1 MQETSLG
8 AVNVADVE
16 LLTYLNEGI
25 RYLATHFPGLFDFLK
40 ACINIYV
47 TLSIPVSLL
56 LFIAIVI
63 HVEKLKSI
71 RKKEDEL
78 YNAKVDMGYREDEK
92 DVKKDVKKD
101 VEKKDDQKDK
111 ANEEMARRWA
121 NVLTYVESPN
131 ANDWRHAVIEADIIL
146 GDMLVGLGYRGEGI
160 GEQLKRAVRGDF
172 KTLDEAWE
180 AHKIRNELAHAG
192 SDYPFS
198 QFEARR
204 VVNLY
209 RKVFEEFFHI

>member
-16 LLTYLNEGI
+16 ILTYLNEGMS
-25 RYLATHFPGLFDFLK
+25 YLSTHFPGLFNFLK
-40 ACINIYV
+40 TCINIYV

-56 LFIAIVI
+56 LFILIVI
-63 HVEKLKSI
+63 HVEKLKSL
-71 RKKEDEL
+71 RKKEDAL
-78 YNAKVDMGYREDEK
+78 YNAKVDMGYREEEK
-92 DVKKDVKKD
+92 SAKKDTKKVAD
-101 VEKKDDQKDK
+101 KNKINDD
-111 ANEEMARRWA
+111 MARRWA
-121 NVLTYVESPN
+121 NVLTYVESTN
-131 ANDWRHAVIEADIIL
+131 ANDWRQAVIEADIIL
-146 GDMLVGLGYRGEGI
+146 GDMLIGLGYRGEGI

-209 RKVFEEFFHI
+209 RKVFEEFFHL